1 MLAWNTHYC
10 KLKKRYSA
18 GLCVPS
24 DNSSESQV
32 GMRVC
37 VGGGGNCLKAD
48 IVPGKVD
55 SREAGHWLP
64 PG

>member
-37 VGGGGNCLKAD
+37 VGGGGVTA
-48 IVPGKVD
+48 
-55 SREAGHWLP
+55 
-64 PG
+64 